1 MTGIDENPARK
12 RYEYHGFINLKEGVM
27 KKTLTVLALGLAVVA
42 LSSPAV
48 MAQEQWTVSLC
59 EYTKADDKNRV
70 RKLLTDNKVNV
81 RKIYDN
87 IQCNKES
94 LIKFAMRSDA
104 YEVGAFFVK
113 QMPAKALVE
122 EGLEAWA
129 DANGMGASPLVND
142 IKARIGQD

>member
-1 MTGIDENPARK
+1 
-12 RYEYHGFINLKEGVM
+12 M
-27 KKTLTVLALGLAVVA
+27 KKTLTVIAMSLAVVA
-42 LSSPAV
+42 LSSPVV

-70 RKLLTDNKVNV
+70 RKLLSDNKVNV
-81 RKIYDN
+81 RKVYDN
-87 IQCNKES
+87 IQCNKDS

-113 QMPAKALVE
+113 QMPAKSLVD
-122 EGLEAWA
+122 EGLQAWA
-129 DANGMGASPLVND
+129 EANGLGASPLVND

>member
-1 MTGIDENPARK
+1 
-12 RYEYHGFINLKEGVM
+12 M
-27 KKTLTVLALGLAVVA
+27 KKTLTVVALGLAVVV
-42 LSSPAV
+42 LSSPVA

-59 EYTKADDKNRV
+59 EYTKADDKNRI
-70 RKLLTDNKVNV
+70 RKLLSDNKVNV

-87 IQCNKES
+87 VQCNKES

-104 YEVGAFFVK
+104 YEVGAFYVK
-113 QMPAKALVE
+113 QMPAKALTS

-129 DANGMGASPLVND
+129 TANGMGDSPLIND

>member
-1 MTGIDENPARK
+1 
-12 RYEYHGFINLKEGVM
+12 M
-27 KKTLTVLALGLAVVA
+27 KKTLTVVALGLAVVA

-59 EYTKADDKNRV
+59 EYTKADDKNRI
-70 RKLLTDNKVNV
+70 RKLLSDNKVNV

-87 IQCNKES
+87 VQCNKES

-104 YEVGAFFVK
+104 YEVGSFFVK
-113 QMPAKALVE
+113 QMPAKALTA

-129 DANGMGASPLVND
+129 TANGMGDSPLIND

>member
-1 MTGIDENPARK
+1 
-12 RYEYHGFINLKEGVM
+12 M
-27 KKTLTVLALGLAVVA
+27 KKTLTIVALGLAAVVV
-42 LSSPAV
+42 SSPAV

-59 EYTKADDKNRV
+59 EYTKADDKNRI
-70 RKLLTDNKVNV
+70 RKLLSDNKVNV

-87 IQCNKES
+87 VQCNKES

-104 YEVGAFFVK
+104 YEVGSFYVK
-113 QMPAKALVE
+113 QMPAKALTE

-129 DANGMGASPLVND
+129 TANGMGDSPLIND

>member
-1 MTGIDENPARK
+1 
-12 RYEYHGFINLKEGVM
+12 M
-27 KKTLTVLALGLAVVA
+27 KKTLTVVALGLAVVA

-48 MAQEQWTVSLC
+48 MAQEQWSVSLC
-59 EYTKADDKNRV
+59 EYTKADDKNRI
-70 RKLLTDNKVNV
+70 RKLLSDNKVNV

-87 IQCNKES
+87 VQCNKES

-104 YEVGAFFVK
+104 YEVGSFYVK
-113 QMPAKALVE
+113 QMPAKALTE

-129 DANGMGASPLVND
+129 TANGMGDSPLIND

>member
-1 MTGIDENPARK
+1 
-12 RYEYHGFINLKEGVM
+12 M
-27 KKTLTVLALGLAVVA
+27 KKTLTVVALGLAVVA
-42 LSSPAV
+42 LSAPAV
-48 MAQEQWTVSLC
+48 MAEEQWTVSLC
-59 EYTKADDKNRV
+59 EYTKADDKNRI
-70 RKLLTDNKVNV
+70 RKLLSDNKVNV

-104 YEVGAFFVK
+104 YEVGSFFVK
-113 QMPAKALVE
+113 QMPAKALTE

-129 DANGMGASPLVND
+129 TANGMGDSPLIND

>member
-1 MTGIDENPARK
+1 
-12 RYEYHGFINLKEGVM
+12 M
-27 KKTLTVLALGLAVVA
+27 KKTLTVLALGLTVVA
-42 LSSPAV
+42 LSSPAA

-104 YEVGAFFVK
+104 YEVGAFYVK
-113 QMPAKALVE
+113 QMPAKSLVA

-129 DANGMGASPLVND
+129 EANGMGASPLVND

>member
-1 MTGIDENPARK
+1 
-12 RYEYHGFINLKEGVM
+12 M
-27 KKTLTVLALGLAVVA
+27 KKTLTIVALGLAAVV

-48 MAQEQWTVSLC
+48 IAQEQWTVSLC
-59 EYTKADDKNRV
+59 EYTKADDKNRI
-70 RKLLTDNKVNV
+70 RKLLSDNKVNV

-87 IQCNKES
+87 VQCNKES

-104 YEVGAFFVK
+104 YEVGSFYVK
-113 QMPAKALVE
+113 QMPAKALTE

-129 DANGMGASPLVND
+129 EANGLGASPLIND

>member
-1 MTGIDENPARK
+1 MVIRVAGAMNIMDFMKLN
-12 RYEYHGFINLKEGVM
+12 EGVM
-27 KKTLTVLALGLAVVA
+27 KKTLTIVALGLAAVV
-42 LSSPAV
+42 LSTPAA

-59 EYTKADDKNRV
+59 EYTKADDKNRI
-70 RKLLTDNKVNV
+70 RKLLSDNKVNV

-87 IQCNKES
+87 VQCNKES

-104 YEVGAFFVK
+104 YEVGSFYVK
-113 QMPAKALVE
+113 QMPAKALTE

-129 DANGMGASPLVND
+129 EANGLSASPLIND